1 MTEVERKMQ
10 LTRFIREENALN
22 RMKLKNREHILYGN
36 GKPQYRDEELPLVY
50 DGYLEE
56 GEIGS
61 IRPVQPADSSG
72 FGFRAVL
79 AVLLFAAVVYLDR
92 TGVMF
97 NGQFVAQVIARQVAI
112 SDEGKLI
119 DFVSNF
125 PYTLSDENEE

>member
-1 MTEVERKMQ
+1 MTDVERKIQ

-36 GKPQYRDEELPLVY
+36 GKQQYGDDDLPLVY

-56 GEIGS
+56 GEFGAV
-61 IRPVQPADSSG
+61 RPAQPAGGSTLG
-72 FGFRAVL
+72 LRIVL

-92 TGVMF
+92 TGVMID
-97 NGQFVAQVIARQVAI
+97 GQFAAQVIARQIAV